1 LADDLKIVPDVDMV
15 ELRLSRLKPED
26 CDLWNAKEEIAA
38 TSNCG
43 INGAIQA
50 YIRTR
55 GGPPTEKEIEDYRE
69 EKLAEERKKWDEDFV
84 GWGEEYGYKK

>member
-1 LADDLKIVPDVDMV
+1 MVACIGDIDLVACAGKAWRIRAAEFKVLADDLKIVPDVDMV

-26 CDLWNAKEEIAA
+26 CDLWNATEEIAA

-55 GGPPTEKEIEDYRE
+55 GGTAY
-69 EKLAEERKKWDEDFV
+69 
-84 GWGEEYGYKK
+84 